1 MDFSAIVEQTAK
13 AAENNIPKEPCDY
26 YGKDGLLRC
35 GKCGT
40 PKEHKTPPEF
50 GSITVRCLC
59 ECEAKKREELKRK
72 LARQNR
78 QERLRNEAFNNQ
90 MMLENTFTADDG
102 ANPVLMTAARN
113 YAEKFDIFK
122 KMHKGLLFYGSVG
135 TGKSFAAACIVNH
148 LIEEG
153 IPARFT
159 NFSEIEA
166 ERREDEDAIKD
177 LGRFDLLVLDDF
189 AAERDTSYMREI
201 VFAVID
207 ARIQS
212 GKPMVITTNLTA
224 EELKKASDPERA
236 KVYSRLLGA
245 CEPIEVKGDD
255 RRRGQLRKDHKNIKE
270 LLGI

>member
-122 KMHKGLLFYGSVG
+122 KMQRVSIQQHTDGY
-135 TGKSFAAACIVNH
+135 
-148 LIEEG
+148 
-153 IPARFT
+153 
-159 NFSEIEA
+159 
-166 ERREDEDAIKD
+166 RRET
-177 LGRFDLLVLDDF
+177 LLPPHISESCV
-189 AAERDTSYMREI
+189 S
-201 VFAVID
+201 
-207 ARIQS
+207 
-212 GKPMVITTNLTA
+212 KP
-224 EELKKASDPERA
+224 
-236 KVYSRLLGA
+236 
-245 CEPIEVKGDD
+245 
-255 RRRGQLRKDHKNIKE
+255 QLRE
-270 LLGI
+270 